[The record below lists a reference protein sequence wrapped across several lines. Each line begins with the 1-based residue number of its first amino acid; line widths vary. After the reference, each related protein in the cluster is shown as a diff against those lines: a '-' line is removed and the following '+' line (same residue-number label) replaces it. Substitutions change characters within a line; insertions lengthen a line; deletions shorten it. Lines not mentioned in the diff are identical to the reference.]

1 MVKVIKQGVY
11 YQNSKIEKESQAFM
25 TSDKKEKAIKN
36 TLSYSILKA
45 HGDKAITFDSL
56 LSDAGELTYNY
67 EILSGVLSLGLD
79 GFTVPYTIVA
89 GGQDVMSAR
98 NEYEAA
104 KKFGGDF
111 VPAGVAGASFYLSE
125 SKAKRGEMILTSF
138 GVSAGANGAMCVSG
152 SNYDFLAQF
161 LRMPYALEDKEIV
174 GVFMKGRL
182 RRGVGAVDAGLS
194 FLKAFENIDATDKI
208 FEFCGPGV
216 SNLSMES
223 RIVIDNIVR
232 ETGCFATVWETE
244 GAAPKQPAFYDGGV
258 SFDLTRV
265 EPMIS
270 VTDDIM
276 HPEDTKIFTVE
287 EFLNFENLPCKPDLL
302 ARNGDG
308 NVCLNG
314 GLIDGIIGGT
324 FENVA
329 EFAEILRGAK
339 VKGDYRVCPVSRSVY
354 KALAE
359 SGYLALLCEED
370 VSVGEVAAANDSYDF
385 VTACAVAG
393 RDAVLRLD
401 ARTLAVSALEGGKLT
416 SALEYKKEIKRLRKY
431 TVNKDSYASV
441 YRGAGKPDKNM
452 QTLDFTYAFPVQ
464 EPLPEN
470 LLMKFSCVYGT
481 NKERDWDW
489 SYPEADGEGRYF
501 DGSEQIAKA
510 LGIFMPAANTR
521 YSYAAASVYPDNVCD
536 DICDEKMIAVC
547 IAKEAYSDEEIKMLV
562 NDGVVPLLA
571 EKINFKID
579 ELLYI
584 EGIAE
589 AIRRKENRVVAKLVT
604 RRKTRDAVLCFAPLT
619 EEQRKILLAGGFI
632 AYYKKKRK

>member
-11 YQNSKIEKESQAFM
+11 YKNSKIEKESQAFM

-89 GGQDVMSAR
+89 GGQEVTSAR
-98 NEYEAA
+98 TEFEAV

-125 SKAKRGEMILTSF
+125 SKAKCGEMILTSF
-138 GVSAGANGAMCVSG
+138 GVSAGASGAMCVSG

-161 LRMPYALEDKEIV
+161 LRMPYALDNKEIV
-174 GVFMKGRL
+174 GVFMKGKL

-194 FLKAFENIDATDKI
+194 FLKAFENVDATDKI

-244 GAAPKQPAFYDGGV
+244 DAAPKQPAFYDGGV
-258 SFDLTRV
+258 GFDLTRI

-270 VTDDIM
+270 VTDDIV

-287 EFLNFENLPCKPDLL
+287 EFLNFEKLPCKPDLL
-302 ARNGDG
+302 ARNEDGD
-308 NVCLNG
+308 VCLNG

-324 FENVA
+324 FENIA
-329 EFAEILRGAK
+329 EFAEILRGEK
-339 VKGDYRVCPVSRSVY
+339 VKDDYRVCPVSRSVY

-359 SGYLALLCEED
+359 GGYLALLCDED

-416 SALEYKKEIKRLRKY
+416 SALEYRKEVRRLRKY
-431 TVNKDSYASV
+431 TVNNDSYSSV

-452 QTLDFTYAFPVQ
+452 QTLDFTDAFPVQ
-464 EPLPEN
+464 ERLPEN
-470 LLMKFSCVYGT
+470 LIMKFSCVYGAT
-481 NKERDWDW
+481 EQRDW

-501 DGSEQIAKA
+501 DGSEQIAKT
-510 LGIFMPAANTR
+510 LGGFTPAANTR
-521 YSYAAASVYPDNVCD
+521 YSYAAASVYPDDVCD
-536 DICDEKMIAVC
+536 VICDEKMIAVC
-547 IAKEAYSDEEIKMLV
+547 IAKETYSDAEIKMLV

-571 EKINFKID
+571 EKINFKMD

-589 AIRRKENRVVAKLVT
+589 AIKRKEGRVVAKLVAK
-604 RRKTRDAVLCFAPLT
+604 RKTRDAVLCFAPLT
-619 EEQRKILLAGGFI
+619 EEQRKILLAGGFLE
-632 AYYKKKRK
+632 YYKKKRK